1 MAQTDSSALITR
13 YVTEVLGQGRF
24 DLLDEI
30 CAPDYRRYLA
40 PGAPPL
46 DLAAQ
51 RARLEG
57 IRAAFPDWRLTL
69 HEIVVEGDLA
79 AFRATVTGTHE
90 GALLNLPATGNEV
103 ATSAL
108 DMIRIRDGR
117 FTDHWGGPDLFT
129 LLQGCGGTL
138 VPKG

>member
-1 MAQTDSSALITR
+1 MGFKKTALHITATLALVSAVYGLPW
-13 YVTEVLGQGRF
+13 VLAG
-24 DLLDEI
+24 
-30 CAPDYRRYLA
+30 
-40 PGAPPL
+40 
-46 DLAAQ
+46 
-51 RARLEG
+51 EG